1 MNLIMMRYRGKVS
14 SSEAVM
20 SSKKSKQFDAQDWKD
35 DPVQKMKKSR
45 EATMDLFK
53 KLWPAQ
59 IEQPRTQG
67 EWSVKDVFA
76 HIVAWEEE
84 AWRRFQLVL
93 QGQSDRI
100 PFYDDMA
107 DTHRF
112 NAQAVG
118 LFRDRPLDELLEYA
132 ESVREKLIPTL
143 MKLPAKDLRNSADT
157 YQIVDWFPEFAW
169 DHEEDHRDRIREWQK
184 NQS

>member
-14 SSEAVM
+14 SSGAVM
-20 SSKKSKQFDAQDWKD
+20 SSKKSKQFDAQDWKEAA
-35 DPVQKMKKSR
+35 VQKMKKSR

-53 KLWPAQ
+53 KLSPAQ

-67 EWSVKDVFA
+67 EWTVKDVFA

-93 QGQSDRI
+93 QGQADRI
-100 PFYDDMA
+100 PFYDDMT

-112 NAQAVG
+112 NAQAVE
-118 LFRDRPLDELLEYA
+118 LFRNRSMEELLGHA
-132 ESVREKLIPTL
+132 ESVREKLIATL
-143 MKLPAKDLRNSADT
+143 MKLPA
-157 YQIVDWFPEFAW
+157 
-169 DHEEDHRDRIREWQK
+169 RIFKTTPTSIRL
-184 NQS
+184 